1 MPQIA
6 GRQVEVGIGIETV
19 AGTPVAATNY
29 FKWDSFSMQAVSDK
43 TMLNSARGIRN
54 KISNSLIIKK
64 YGKGSLEFVPTTD
77 MMPYILGMVLG
88 TRSSGASAGES
99 AVYDHTFSVQ
109 NANASMKAATLLVKQ
124 GGTQTERYSN
134 VVCDSFDL
142 SVDKDLAKV
151 KLGLVGAFPDTGSV
165 TSSYTQDTMFSRNQL
180 SATFGTSF
188 SNAAGTFASSTLTSN
203 ATAPADGDTVTIG
216 TTVYTYKTTLTN
228 SGNTPYEVLIG
239 ASASIALDN
248 IKSAIN
254 ATSGAG
260 TTFGN
265 GTLAHTLVIA
275 TTKTA
280 TTLLVRARVS
290 GTGANSIATTDSSAN
305 LSWAGAT
312 MNSGTP
318 GTGPVATPLVAFS
331 LSINNNVLFDDAFL
345 SGAATPVAGGF
356 IAGPLEVKGSYT
368 LQFSDIVEL
377 GKYQA
382 DTKSAM
388 IVTMTGAVAGVV
400 PTMEQ
405 ITFKLGKLILTKAP
419 MEYNL
424 DGITYLKQDFTV
436 QHDATDLTIAAVV
449 TNSYVGTNYQ

>member
-1 MPQIA
+1 MAQIA
-6 GRQVEVGIGIETV
+6 GRQVEVGIGIETT

-29 FKWDSFSMQAVSDK
+29 FKWDSFSMQAVADK
-43 TMLNSARGIRN
+43 TMLQSARGIRN
-54 KISNSLIIKK
+54 KVSNSLITKK
-64 YGKGSLEFVPTTD
+64 YGKGSIEFVPTTD

-88 TRSSGASAGES
+88 SRSSGASSGES

-109 NANASMKAATLLVKQ
+109 NANASMKTATLLVKQ
-124 GGTQTERYSN
+124 GGTQTERYAN

-151 KLGLVGAFPDTGSV
+151 KLGLLSAFPDTGSV
-165 TSSYTQDTMFSRNQL
+165 SSSYTQDTMFSRNQL

-188 SNAAGTFASSTLTSN
+188 SNAAGTYASTTLTSD
-203 ATAPADGDTVTIG
+203 ATAPSDGDTVTIG
-216 TTVYTYKTTLTN
+216 SVVYTYKTTLTN

-239 ASASIALDN
+239 VSAAVALDN
-248 IKSAIN
+248 LQSAIN
-254 ATSGAG
+254 GTSGAG
-260 TTFGN
+260 TTYGY
-265 GTLAHTLVIA
+265 GTVAHPQVIA
-275 TTKTA
+275 TTNTA
-280 TTLLVRARVS
+280 TTQLIKARVS
-290 GTGANSIATTDSSAN
+290 GTGANTIATTETSSH

-318 GTGPVATPLVAFS
+318 GTGPAATPLVAFS

-356 IAGPLEVKGSYT
+356 IAGPLEIKGSYT
-368 LQFSDIVEL
+368 LQFTDVVEL

-382 DTKSAM
+382 DTKNAL
-388 IVTMTGAVAGVV
+388 IVTMTGGVAGVV

-419 MEYNL
+419 IEYNL

-436 QHDATDLTIAAVV
+436 QHDATDLAISAIV
-449 TNSYVGTNYQ
+449 TNSYAGTNYQ